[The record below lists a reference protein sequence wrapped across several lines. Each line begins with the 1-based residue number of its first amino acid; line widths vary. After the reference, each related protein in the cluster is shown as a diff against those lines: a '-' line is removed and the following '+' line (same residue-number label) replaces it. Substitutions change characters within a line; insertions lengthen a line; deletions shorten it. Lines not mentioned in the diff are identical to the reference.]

1 MNLMARMSEINSRL
15 NEIRSASEKETDVEK
30 LASMSKECDSLQE
43 ERKQLESKMNIMNKT
58 EIKPFKME
66 ENSMNK
72 EMLEEFVCADIETSK
87 YILLYAIM
95 KTDKLVRD
103 FVIEVY
109 KDKLYMRKDYI
120 ERFDID
126 NWYEEKSILSSALRE
141 KTEATSAKLKQVI
154 MKIMQDSGLVIKEKD
169 RFKVV
174 RPLLKEKFISMLD
187 KNGDMEYAKAIGGLL

>member
-1 MNLMARMSEINSRL
+1 
-15 NEIRSASEKETDVEK
+15 
-30 LASMSKECDSLQE
+30 
-43 ERKQLESKMNIMNKT
+43 
-58 EIKPFKME
+58 
-66 ENSMNK
+66 MNK
-72 EMLEEFVCADIETSK
+72 ELLEEFVCADIETSK

-126 NWYEEKSILSSALRE
+126 NWYEEKCILSSTLRE
-141 KTEATSAKLKQVI
+141 RTEATSAKLKQVI